1 MKGKGL
7 GKGRGRE
14 GEREGERQEGGKR
27 IGVRPKQWDTD
38 VHVGIQFAQIPLAP
52 SKNQISH
59 TSIVIGQHIYSLAGC
74 SLKTV
79 RIY

>member
-38 VHVGIQFAQIPLAP
+38 VHVGIQFADTLG
-52 SKNQISH
+52 
-59 TSIVIGQHIYSLAGC
+59 SI
-74 SLKTV
+74 
-79 RIY
+79 